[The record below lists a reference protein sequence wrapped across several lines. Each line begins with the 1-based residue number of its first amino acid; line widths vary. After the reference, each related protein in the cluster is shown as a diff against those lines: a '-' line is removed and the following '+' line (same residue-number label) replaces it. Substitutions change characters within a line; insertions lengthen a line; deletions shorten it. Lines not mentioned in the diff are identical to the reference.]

1 MRLFFSVGE
10 PSGDLHGSNLIRA
23 LREREPSVECVG
35 YGGPLMHG
43 AGFRQHYDL
52 CENAIMGF
60 SRAIAAIPRMYGL
73 LCKADR
79 YFREHRPDA
88 VVMIDYP
95 GFNWH
100 IARRAKAHG
109 IPVFYYGVPQ
119 IWAWASWRVNK
130 LRRYV
135 DHALCKLPF
144 EEKWFRERGVNA
156 THVGHPFFDQLRAQK
171 LDEAFIAE
179 QHAKRGRLITILP
192 GSRNQELTY
201 NFPSYLKAAKIIRE
215 RVSDVRFAV
224 AAYKPKHAEQ
234 CTAIA
239 KQAGV
244 ALEVYSG
251 RTQELMSAAH
261 SCLASSG
268 SVSLELLYHLKPTAI
283 QYRVSYAAY
292 KIGTSLATV
301 PYMTL
306 VNLLVADDIAP
317 PNPQAYDPDGPDAD
331 KALYPEYPTYRDKS
345 PFLARHIIEWLT
357 DDAKHQRLIGRLREL
372 REQVGHGGASQR
384 ACEYILRE
392 LGRQNSPRLLGESPP
407 APRRAA

>member
-10 PSGDLHGSNLIRA
+10 PSGDLHGSNLIRH
-23 LREREPSVECVG
+23 LRAREPGVECVG
-35 YGGPLMHG
+35 YGGPLMRG
-43 AGFRQHYDL
+43 AGFRLHYDL

-60 SRAIAAIPRMYGL
+60 SRAIQAIPKMYGL
-73 LCKADR
+73 LKRADR
-79 YFREHRPDA
+79 YFRDERPDA

-119 IWAWASWRVNK
+119 IWAWASWRVK
-130 LRRYV
+130 KMRRFV

-156 THVGHPFFDQLRAQK
+156 THVGHPYFDQLRTQQ
-171 LDEAFIAE
+171 LDEAFID
-179 QHAKRGRLITILP
+179 QQRNKPGRLITILP

-201 NFPSYLKAAKIIRE
+201 NFPSYLKAAKIISE

-224 AAYKPKHAEQ
+224 AAYKPKHAQQ
-234 CTAIA
+234 CTEMAQ
-239 KQAGV
+239 QAGV
-244 ALEVYSG
+244 PLEVHAG

-292 KIGTSLATV
+292 MIGTCLATV

-317 PNPQAYDPDGPDAD
+317 PNPQLYDPDGPDAD

-345 PFLARHIIEWLT
+345 PFLARHIVEWLT
-357 DDAKHQRLIGRLREL
+357 DDSKHQRLIGRLRDL
-372 REQVGHGGASQR
+372 KEQVSHGGASER
-384 ACEYILRE
+384 ASEYILRV
-392 LGRQNSPRLLGESPP
+392 LGGNSTIETTRP
-407 APRRAA
+407 APGAQRRAA